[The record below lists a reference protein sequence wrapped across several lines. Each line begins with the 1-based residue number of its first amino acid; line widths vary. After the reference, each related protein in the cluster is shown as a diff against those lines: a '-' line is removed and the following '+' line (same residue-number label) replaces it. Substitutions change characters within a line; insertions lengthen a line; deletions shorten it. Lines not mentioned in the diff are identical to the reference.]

1 MLHGPFGEDGT
12 MQGALELLG
21 LPYVGSGV
29 LASALTMD
37 KAATKLMLTAAGL
50 PVGKCVAV
58 NDADWVSH
66 PELVLEQVQEADLLP
81 VFVKPARAGVKR
93 RHHQGEVVQ
102 PTRHCDLT
110 SLANKTAK
118 LSSKNRWNKHVRSSV
133 AFGATW
139 V

>member
-1 MLHGPFGEDGT
+1 MVFPVLHGPFGEDGT

-66 PELVLEQVQEADLLP
+66 PEIVLEQVQELTLP
-81 VFVKPARAGVKR
+81 VFVKPARAGQASASPR
-93 RHHQGEVVQ
+93 
-102 PTRHCDLT
+102 
-110 SLANKTAK
+110 
-118 LSSKNRWNKHVRSSV
+118 
-133 AFGATW
+133 
-139 V
+139 